1 METDVLVTERNDV
14 LFVTL
19 NRPDRRNA
27 LSDAVLDRLLDLT
40 GTMRGDLRAVVI
52 RGAGGIFCAGG
63 DIKQFK
69 AALQGAPAADIA
81 RYNRRYGTVLRNL
94 DELPVPVIAAVE
106 GAAIGGGMGLAAIA
120 DVTIAERQA
129 KFSLTET
136 TLGLPP
142 AQICAFVVARI
153 GAHQAR
159 RLMLTAARFGADE
172 AARIGLVDEVTDDVD
187 AAIDA
192 VLDRVR
198 RCGPAANAMTKRL
211 VAAMAEHSLDAFLD
225 HAADAFAKAM
235 LAPEAREGVQAFLD
249 NRKPVWAA

>member
-1 METDVLVTERNDV
+1 MENDILVSEHNDV

-27 LSDAVLDRLLDLT
+27 LSDGVLDQLLDLT
-40 GTMRGDLRAVVI
+40 TTIEDGLRAVVI

-69 AALQGAPAADIA
+69 SALQGAPAADIA

-94 DELPVPVIAAVE
+94 GALPVPVIAAVE

-120 DVTIAERQA
+120 DITIAERGA
-129 KFSLTET
+129 TFALTET

-153 GAHQAR
+153 GAPQAR

-172 AARIGLVDEVTDDVD
+172 AIRIGLVDEVAGDVD
-187 AAIDA
+187 AALDA
-192 VLDRVR
+192 VLQRIR

-211 VAAMAEHSLDAFLD
+211 VAAAAEYPLDAFLD
-225 HAADAFAKAM
+225 HAADQFAKAM